1 MSGLDVDVAV
11 VGGGIIGCLI
21 ARELVGRAPDLAVT
35 VLDRDIAGSGASR
48 RSAGVHFPRGATPR
62 VRRMTEYSHRY
73 YERLKESDPA
83 LPIFPLAASVVS
95 GDAAAVTGAYLD
107 LARLAERPDGAWDV
121 AGCHYADVGALTTVL
136 AGELRARVKF
146 REGVAVTGVEPGPDG
161 VELRLGTGESLLAG
175 HVVIAPGPWVH
186 APAWRGL
193 LEPLGVRVKQVV
205 ALHVDQVPA
214 ADDRLVVFQ
223 DVDAFLL
230 PMAHRG
236 HQLFS
241 YTSLRWDVVPDEFT
255 DGLSEQALTEGRE
268 VLGLLAPRLVERTTS
283 GRVFCDAYSPTGEP
297 LVRAVDRSGRVVFAG
312 AANGSGYRL
321 APAVAAETVNL
332 LRIGSGQ
339 RISA

>member
-1 MSGLDVDVAV
+1 MSRLDVDVAV

-21 ARELVGRAPDLAVT
+21 ARELTGRAPHLAVT

-48 RSAGVHFPRGATPR
+48 RSAGVHFPRGATRR
-62 VRRMTEYSHRY
+62 VRQMTEYSHRH
-73 YERLKESDPA
+73 YERLRESDPA

-95 GDAAAVTGAYLD
+95 GDAAAVTGAYLE
-107 LARLAERPDGAWDV
+107 LARPTERPDGAWDV

-136 AGELRARVKF
+136 AGELRSRVKF
-146 REGVAVTGVEPGPDG
+146 REGVAVAGVESGRDG
-161 VELRLGTGESLLAG
+161 VELRLGTGESLRAG
-175 HVVIAPGPWVH
+175 RVVIAPGPWVH
-186 APAWRGL
+186 APAWRDL

-214 ADDRLVVFQ
+214 DNDRLVVFQ

-241 YTSLRWDVVPDEFT
+241 YTSQRWDVVPDELT

-268 VLGLLAPRLVERTTS
+268 VLGLLAPRLVEHTTS
-283 GRVFCDAYSPTGEP
+283 GRVFCDAYSPAGEP
-297 LVRAVDRSGRVVFAG
+297 LVRTVDEHDRIVFAG

-321 APAVAAETVNL
+321 APAIAAETADL
-332 LRIGSGQ
+332 LRIG
-339 RISA
+339 